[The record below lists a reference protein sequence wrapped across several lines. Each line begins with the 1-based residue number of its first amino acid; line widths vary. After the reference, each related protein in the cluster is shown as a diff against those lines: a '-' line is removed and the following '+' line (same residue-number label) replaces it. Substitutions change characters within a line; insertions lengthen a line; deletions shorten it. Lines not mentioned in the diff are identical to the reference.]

1 MFEVEKN
8 GSLEVDQLA
17 ELFARC
23 GWAEEEAGV
32 KLEWALASS
41 AEWVVCRYEGEVVGF
56 GRSCRLGPLERV
68 LFDVVVDPRFD
79 VLRVKAEIL
88 RWLTQDVS
96 GFEQVS
102 VFAPS
107 AEDVAYGPR
116 PEPPPAFL
124 RIPVAPVDAY
134 LGVKPK
140 DSRRSQGGAE

>member
-23 GWAEEEAGV
+23 GWADEEARV

-41 AEWVVCRYEGEVVGF
+41 VDWVVCRYEGEVVGF

-79 VLRVKAEIL
+79 AVRVKAEIL
-88 RWLTQDVS
+88 RWLTQDVNS
-96 GFEQVS
+96 FEQVS
-102 VFAPS
+102 VFTNS
-107 AEDVAYGPR
+107 AQDVAFGPR
-116 PEPPPAFL
+116 PEPPSAFF
-124 RIPVAPVDAY
+124 RIPPAPVDAY
-134 LGVKPK
+134 LGAKQK
-140 DSRRSQGGAE
+140 HSGRSQGGPE